1 MKIKIE
7 GIVEIIKGDI
17 AVLSSLNSSDYD
29 TDLSDLGVDSLD
41 RSSMFLDLEE
51 NFDVEFTDDDIDV
64 LSTVNKI
71 ASFINDSKS

>member
-51 NFDVEFTDDDIDV
+51 SFDVEFTDDDIDA

-71 ASFINDSKS
+71 ATFINDSKS